1 MKKIFT
7 FLAVAF
13 LTISG
18 SAQVVSINIDTIW
31 YTPSN
36 PVVGD
41 SIFLHLSGTA
51 NCAVTQE
58 GPTFISDTGRL
69 HTVSICYMG
78 EHNTPPS
85 TFNFSYNVYTAQSP
99 GQDTLEWMFFYNK
112 YDTLLCDTVLNFGMF
127 IIQIDPVAVFSQQ
140 SSSLAVSWNAYT
152 SSLTYDKLY
161 TKADFQLMDMSGR
174 IIQRQQL
181 YATNAEIKIPNVQE
195 GIYMV
200 YISDEEGILYRHKIF
215 IGNEMGGIR

>member
-7 FLAVAF
+7 FLAIVF
-13 LTISG
+13 LAISS
-18 SAQVVSINIDTIW
+18 SAQLVSISIDTIW

-41 SIFLHLSGTA
+41 NIFLHLSGSS
-51 NCAVTQE
+51 NRAVTQE

-69 HTVSICYMG
+69 HTVSVCYMG

-112 YDTLLCDTVLNFGMF
+112 YDTLFCDTVLNFGMF
-127 IIQIDPVAVFSQQ
+127 IIQIDPVAVLSQQ

-152 SSLTYDKLY
+152 SSLTYDKLH

-181 YATNAEIKIPNVQE
+181 YASSAVIEIPEVQE

-200 YISDEEGILYRHKIF
+200 FISGDEGMLYRQKIF
-215 IGNEMGGIR
+215 IGQ

>member
-7 FLAVAF
+7 FLAFVF
-13 LTISG
+13 LAITG
-18 SAQVVSINIDTIW
+18 SAQQISISIDTIW

-41 SIFLHLSGTA
+41 NIFLHLSGTS
-51 NCAVTQE
+51 NRTVTQQ
-58 GPTFISDTGRL
+58 GPAFISDTGRL

-78 EHNTPPS
+78 QHNTGPS

-99 GQDTLEWMFFYNK
+99 GQDTLEWKFFYNK
-112 YDTLLCDTVLNFGMF
+112 YDTLFCDTVLNFGMF
-127 IIQIDPVAVFSQQ
+127 IIQIDPVAVLAQQ
-140 SSSLAVSWNAYT
+140 SSSLSVSWNAFT

-161 TKADFQLMDMSGR
+161 TRADFKLMDMSGR

-181 YATNAEIKIPNVQE
+181 YTTSAEIKFPEMQE

-200 YISDEEGILYRHKIF
+200 FISDDEGILYRQKIF
-215 IGNEMGGIR
+215 IGE